1 MLLINRYSLCCLRCT
16 RAGYVSCINHSPS
29 VRYGEVDPSDS
40 QNLLYLDND
49 NDGNGPRH
57 AEGLPF
63 NLQNLFDSYYY
74 DGSGDGHRYAEVDPS
89 DLQNLLDL
97 DYPRDKEFIA
107 EHNLLDRWRKH
118 QLLNRYDNKRADSG
132 ETFQCDAYYRDCTV
146 AITQHT
152 LDGMTFY
159 AWVLV

>member
-1 MLLINRYSLCCLRCT
+1 MLLINRDSLCCLRCAQ
-16 RAGYVSCINHSPS
+16 AGYVSCINDSESPS
-29 VRYGEVDPSDS
+29 YTEVD
-40 QNLLYLDND
+40 
-49 NDGNGPRH
+49 
-57 AEGLPF
+57 
-63 NLQNLFDSYYY
+63 
-74 DGSGDGHRYAEVDPS
+74 VDDDDDEDVHPY

>member
-16 RAGYVSCINHSPS
+16 QAGYVSCINHSQSPRS
-29 VRYGEVDPSDS
+29 GEV
-40 QNLLYLDND
+40 NL
-49 NDGNGPRH
+49 
-57 AEGLPF
+57 
-63 NLQNLFDSYYY
+63 
-74 DGSGDGHRYAEVDPS
+74 S

-132 ETFQCDAYYRDCTV
+132 ETFKCDAYDNDRTV

-152 LDGMTFY
+152 LDGKTFY
-159 AWVLV
+159 M